1 MENRTPHRTPLD
13 GAGRYRIRLRGQ
25 LDPSWSAWLGGLD
38 VAWDARGDTVLRGY
52 LPDQAALHGVLTRVR
67 DLGVTLVSIELEE

>member
-1 MENRTPHRTPLD
+1 MENHTPDRTPLD
-13 GAGRYRIRLRGQ
+13 RERRYTIRLRGQ
-25 LDPSWSAWLGGLD
+25 LDPSWSAWLGGLE

-67 DLGVTLVSIELEE
+67 DLGVPLVSIELEE